1 MFDLLLAAPLVVR
14 RRWPAAVFLI
24 ISGIA
29 LVQWAADVQAHADVA
44 VLIGLY
50 TIGAYE
56 LRRWLILLA
65 ATLAEVGVVLAT
77 LRWAP
82 AGQELTAALLL
93 TGTVTAAWV
102 VGVYVRTRRAYLSAV
117 LERAETAERERD
129 QQSQLAVAAER
140 ARIAREL
147 HDVIAHSLSVM
158 IALND
163 GAAATALAAPH
174 DTRLAAQQASAV
186 GRQSLAEMRRLLG
199 VLRTGEAPALLPQ
212 PDHAQIEDVIDQVRT
227 AGLPVELAVS
237 GRPQDSPG
245 GVQLTVYRIVQ
256 ESLTNVFKHAP
267 AATRIRVRLDYTP
280 DGVDIEVTNDDP
292 SPHRTPA
299 AAGHGLLGMQ
309 ERASVYGGNI
319 VTGRGDDGSWR
330 VSTRL
335 SLDNQGD
342 QQ

>member
-1 MFDLLLAAPLVVR
+1 M
-14 RRWPAAVFLI
+14 
-24 ISGIA
+24 
-29 LVQWAADVQAHADVA
+29 
-44 VLIGLY
+44 
-50 TIGAYE
+50 
-56 LRRWLILLA
+56 
-65 ATLAEVGVVLAT
+65 
-77 LRWAP
+77 
-82 AGQELTAALLL
+82 
-93 TGTVTAAWV
+93 
-102 VGVYVRTRRAYLSAV
+102 
-117 LERAETAERERD
+117 
-129 QQSQLAVAAER
+129 
-140 ARIAREL
+140 
-147 HDVIAHSLSVM
+147 
-158 IALND
+158 
-163 GAAATALAAPH
+163 
-174 DTRLAAQQASAV
+174 
-186 GRQSLAEMRRLLG
+186 
-199 VLRTGEAPALLPQ
+199 
-212 PDHAQIEDVIDQVRT
+212 
-227 AGLPVELAVS
+227 S